1 MQASY
6 WEQTT
11 PFAKIGAVAPPIRT
25 DVLIVGAGLCGSWL
39 AYFLKKKNPKLHIT
53 IADQSMGYGASSKN
67 AGFLSPG
74 NISEWLDDLRHN
86 KWTPIFETFLAR
98 LEGLAIVR
106 REFGLRILMDDLG
119 STDFDPVTDDMLELM
134 MRFNTAIDEREL
146 PHAFKQ
152 TEIKFSGKT
161 YPVITSPQGH
171 GINPV
176 ELLNA
181 LHTDAK
187 ENGVQLLFD
196 TQVQHI
202 GNGTAELSSHIIEYD
217 YAFLCTN
224 ARARVLNPSST
235 VLPTR
240 AQVIVTKPC
249 DISAVPHTLGFQY
262 EGYDYFR
269 PVGNNR
275 LLYGGGRHLFK
286 KREATDSFE
295 PTQEIRD
302 YLLDQIGKVLCH
314 NNFEID
320 THWAGVEGL
329 RGGQHVTAAQLLTPT
344 IIDTKT
350 EEIAGFSTWGVTLS
364 PFAASRKAVDF

>member
-11 PFAKIGAVAPPIRT
+11 PFAKIKTVAPPERT

-39 AYFLKKKNPKLHIT
+39 AYFLKRKNPKLQ
-53 IADQSMGYGASSKN
+53 IAIVDQAMGHGASSKN

-74 NISEWLDDLRHN
+74 NISEWVDDLRHN
-86 KWTPIFETFLAR
+86 EWTPIFETFLAR
-98 LEGLAIVR
+98 LEGIDIVS
-106 REFGLRILMDDLG
+106 REFGMRIFMDELG
-119 STDFDPVTDDMLELM
+119 SADFDPITDETRELAK
-134 MRFNTAIDEREL
+134 RFNAEL
-146 PHAFKQ
+146 PAPAFNETKL
-152 TEIKFSGKT
+152 TLAGKT
-161 YPVITSPQGH
+161 HSAITSPQGH

-181 LHTDAK
+181 LHADALK
-187 ENGVQLLFD
+187 NGTQLLLG
-196 TQVQHI
+196 TQVRNI
-202 GNGTAELSSHIIEYD
+202 GNGNAELSSGNIQYD

-224 ARARVLNPSST
+224 ARAKNLNPQST
-235 VLPTR
+235 VQPTR
-240 AQVIVTKPC
+240 AQAIVTKSC
-249 DISAVPHTLGFQY
+249 DISAVPRTLGFRY

-269 PVGNNR
+269 PVGSDR

-286 KREATDSFE
+286 TQEATDSFE
-295 PTQEIRD
+295 PTQEIQN
-302 YLLDQIGKVLCH
+302 YLTGEIRKVLGH
-314 NNFEID
+314 DHFEID

-344 IIDTKT
+344 IIDSKT

-364 PFAASRKAVDF
+364 PFVTSRKAATF